1 MRQATRDSPGAVTAM
16 AAALPSIQDSGYMS
30 AASNAPQNLPQA
42 ARLALSAHS
51 AECTLVTDCNDRIL
65 YLSAGLAEKWGIDQA
80 DTLGRHYATLA
91 DFPDT
96 FNNAMHRVRNT
107 ALETQVSAWIDA
119 GNAKE
124 SCRFIIW
131 HLAPWFIQAG
141 HVGGVVVRIEDQTEL
156 ATVKKELEHNRQ
168 RLIDFTNATSD
179 WLWEMDS
186 NLRFTWIS
194 HQMEQFYDM
203 PREELY
209 GRHRMASPATP
220 AEEKAWIEHCAALQK
235 RQPFRD
241 FVYRAR
247 THSGIRS
254 ARISGVPVFDDDGN
268 FCGYRGTASDDTDVE
283 RVKSLARQTESR
295 FVHAIDEFPGA
306 FALYDENAALIV
318 YNRRYAQIYSFLGE
332 QLKPGLRY
340 RDYLQAQV
348 DASLFVHEDGMPIDD
363 AHIWIEQQLER
374 LHRSTN
380 SAELRCADGRWMRLT
395 MQQLPDGGYLET
407 LVDITKLKRSE
418 ITVKEER
425 NLLRSLINNIP
436 DFIYAK
442 DTEGRFIVKNESVTK
457 YMKSVRLASLGLS
470 DEPGEN
476 ATDFDYYNA
485 REAQMFLEEEKMVI
499 ECGKALLNQEE
510 LRSTCDKQE
519 AIWITTSKVPL
530 KDTEGN
536 TIGLVGTGRNITNQK
551 RAEARLLESNT
562 RFRDFAETA
571 AELFWETDAELKIT
585 YVSERYQELTGYPP
599 EAILGQPYQQVI
611 CTRIDDPL
619 DFERVSK
626 CLDTCRAFTDLEIR
640 IEQQNK
646 AVRHIVLS
654 GKPCFN
660 SDNVFI
666 GYRGAGRDI
675 TKARNL
681 ENMLQHQASHDD
693 LTKLPNRR
701 EFVRRL
707 ESVLQY
713 AHSNKR
719 QAVLGYLD
727 LDQFKVVNDSV
738 GHLAGDELLIQVT
751 NLIESQLRKTDT
763 IARLGGDE
771 FGVLIEN
778 ASIEE
783 AVTTIERI
791 ITQFEA
797 FRFQWNN
804 QLFGIGVSAGLVE
817 INDASIDATE
827 LMSRADVACF
837 AAKDAG
843 RGRVHVYNP
852 QVSDLSMQH
861 KQLLMA
867 AGIRDSIA
875 SNRFQLYAQPI
886 ASIKHDDPTTRSI
899 EHYEILL
906 RLSGEDDT
914 LILPGTFIPAAER
927 YGLMGDIDRWVITQ
941 TLEMMHRCSDQD
953 NRVTVTINLSGHSLT
968 DSTLS
973 SFIIGRMQHY
983 EINPGRVCFEITETA
998 AIRNLALARQFIAD
1012 MKKEGCT
1019 FALDDFGS
1027 GLSSFGYLKHFDID
1041 YLKIDGSFVRDIAR
1055 DPTDRIMVTSI
1066 DQIGKSLG
1074 ITTIAEFVEDEAA
1087 IAELCNIG
1095 VDLLQG
1101 YAIGKPVPFKE
1112 VFSNAA

>member
-1 MRQATRDSPGAVTAM
+1 M
-16 AAALPSIQDSGYMS
+16 AAALPSIPDGWRQNK
-30 AASNAPQNLPQA
+30 AASYDPHDLPEQVRRA
-42 ARLALSAHS
+42 VTAVSV
-51 AECTLVTDCNDRIL
+51 ECTLVTDTNDNIL
-65 YLSAGLAEKWGIDQA
+65 YLSPALAAKWRIDQTDA
-80 DTLGRHYATLA
+80 EGRHYSTLP

-96 FNNAMHRVRNT
+96 FDKLLHSVRNT
-107 ALETQVSAWIDA
+107 GEDTQYSAWMTA
-119 GNAKE
+119 GNVDE
-124 SCRFIIW
+124 SCCFITW
-131 HLAPWFIQAG
+131 HLTPWFIQTG
-141 HVGGVVVRIEDQTEL
+141 HVGGVVIRIDDQTEL

-168 RLIDFTNATSD
+168 RLTDFTDATSD

-203 PREELY
+203 AREELY

-220 AEEKAWIEHCAALQK
+220 AEEKAWLDHCAVLQQ
-235 RQPFRD
+235 RLPFRD
-241 FVYRAR
+241 FVYRVR

-254 ARISGVPVFDDDGN
+254 ARISGVPVFDEEGN

-306 FALYDENAALIV
+306 FALYDENAKLIV

-332 QLKPGLRY
+332 QLKPGLCY
-340 RDYLQAQV
+340 RDYLQAQM
-348 DASLFVHEDGMPIDD
+348 DASLFVQEDGTPIDD
-363 AHIWIEQQLER
+363 TGAWIELQLER

-395 MQQLPDGGYLET
+395 MQLLPDGGYLET

-418 ITVKEER
+418 ISVKEER

-442 DTEGRFIVKNESVTK
+442 DTKGRFIVKNESVTK

-476 ATDFDYYNA
+476 DTDFDYYSA
-485 REAQMFLEEEKMVI
+485 REAQIFREEEKQVI
-499 ECGKALLNQEE
+499 EQGIELINQEE
-510 LRSTCDKQE
+510 LRSACDTQE
-519 AIWITTSKVPL
+519 GFWIATSKVPL
-530 KDTEGN
+530 KDTNGK
-536 TIGLVGTGRNITNQK
+536 TIGLVGTGRNITSQK
-551 RAEARLLESNT
+551 HAEARLLESNA

-585 YVSERYQELTGYPP
+585 YVSERYQELTGYSP

-611 CTRIDDPL
+611 CTRIEDPL
-619 DFERVSK
+619 DFERVSA
-626 CLDTCRAFTDLEIR
+626 CLDTCRSFTDLEIR
-640 IEQQNK
+640 IERQNNV
-646 AVRHIVLS
+646 VRHIVLS

-660 SDNVFI
+660 NDNVFI

-707 ESVLQY
+707 EAVLQY
-713 AHSNKR
+713 AQSNNR
-719 QAVLGYLD
+719 PAVLGYLD

-875 SNRFQLYAQPI
+875 SNRFRLYAQPI
-886 ASIKHDDPTTRSI
+886 ASIKDGDPTIRTI

-906 RLSGEDDT
+906 RLFGEDDT

-941 TLEMMHRCSDQD
+941 TLQMMHRCADQD

-968 DSTLS
+968 DITLS
-973 SFIIGRMQHY
+973 SFIIDQMQQY
-983 EINPGRVCFEITETA
+983 DINPARVCFEITETA

-1012 MKKEGCT
+1012 MKQEGCT

-1087 IAELCNIG
+1087 IEELFNIG

-1101 YAIGKPVPFKE
+1101 YAIGKPIPFNE